1 MCMQIDSCLVYTIC
15 ECLSKV
21 RETSSLRSPLVLVYI
36 MCRLQTCFSKPPVAS
51 GSKFWQNFKLLLQL
65 YLLSHVGLFL
75 LKKELKGA
83 NSLLKKELK
92 GANSLLKK
100 CPQAS

>member
-1 MCMQIDSCLVYTIC
+1 
-15 ECLSKV
+15 
-21 RETSSLRSPLVLVYI
+21 

-92 GANSLLKK
+92 GANYSLLKKELKGANSLLKK